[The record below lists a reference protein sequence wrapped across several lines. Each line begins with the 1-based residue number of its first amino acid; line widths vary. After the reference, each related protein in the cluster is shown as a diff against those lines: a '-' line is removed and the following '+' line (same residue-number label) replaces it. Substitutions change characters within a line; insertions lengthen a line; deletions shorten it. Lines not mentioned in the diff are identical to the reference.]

1 MPQTILITGANKGI
15 GLALARELAAQSH
28 TVIASCRSPAAAKEL
43 RELETRHADLFS
55 IVKLDVNSDSSAAEA
70 ARVVAAIVPALDVL
84 VNNAA
89 IFPEE
94 GGESILDIDL
104 AHFRAAF
111 ETNVLGVIRAT
122 RAFLPLLEK
131 GRNPRIVNISSGAGS
146 ISDKT
151 DHAYYA
157 YSTSK
162 AALNMVTRALAAE
175 FKPRNIA
182 VVAIS
187 PGWVKTEMGGP
198 DAPLTPEESARSL
211 AKTIAALTFKN
222 TSTFLDRDGGSHEYG
237 W

>member
-1 MPQTILITGANKGI
+1 MPETILVTGANKGI
-15 GLALARELAAQSH
+15 GLALARELAAQDH
-28 TVIASCRSPAAAKEL
+28 TVIAACRNPAAAKEL

-55 IVKLDVNSDSSAAEA
+55 IVKLDVNSDSSVAEA
-70 ARVVAAIVPALDVL
+70 ARVVAAIVPALDAL

-94 GGESILDIDL
+94 GDESILDIDL

-111 ETNVLGVIRAT
+111 ETNVLGVIRMT
-122 RAFLPLLEK
+122 RALLPLLEK
-131 GRNPRIVNISSGAGS
+131 GRNPRIINISSGAGS

-151 DHAYYA
+151 DSAYYA

-198 DAPLTPEESARSL
+198 NAPLTPEESARSL
-211 AKTIAALTFKN
+211 ARTITNLSLKD
-222 TSTFLDRDGGSHEYG
+222 TSTFLDRDGGTHEYG